1 MSERLKYMGQRA
13 ELELKKKSLEI
24 QIKGLVANLRDALDP
39 LLQIGELRTA
49 EIMEWSFELAD
60 ARDRFSE
67 TVSALNQIKDILGR

>member
-39 LLQIGELRTA
+39 LLPIGDLRTA

-67 TVSALNQIKDILGR
+67 TVSSLNQIKDILGR